1 MEDESYE
8 EDEREE
14 EEEENEENEENID
27 NNMVE
32 YEPDKMWFDYQ
43 ALFEKT
49 KNVVLERPISLNV
62 KHTNFEKNKIAKHSL
77 FNTDVN
83 YQASLVGIINGEFD
97 SFTTALCNCSKYVNK
112 EIFAEESKSLS
123 KKSIGIIKLNY
134 RYILA
139 ISVCLGDFT
148 SYLIGEYKSFTDD
161 YLPDSVTTKS
171 VHKICFK
178 EVIDAYDI

>member
-1 MEDESYE
+1 
-8 EDEREE
+8 
-14 EEEENEENEENID
+14 
-27 NNMVE
+27 MVE

-49 KNVVLERPISLNV
+49 KNVVSGKPISLNV
-62 KHTNFEKNKIAKHSL
+62 KHTNFDKNKIAKHSL
-77 FNTDVN
+77 FNTDVS
-83 YQASLVGIINGEFD
+83 YQASLAGIINGDFD
-97 SFTTALCNCSKYVNK
+97 SFITALCNCSKYVNK
-112 EIFAEESKSLS
+112 EIFEEESKSLS
-123 KKSIGIIKLNY
+123 KKSLVIINLNY

-148 SYLIGEYKSFTDD
+148 DYLIEEYKSFTDG

-178 EVIDAYDI
+178 EVIDAYNI